1 MALNYTPQ
9 TVQSGYQSTETLN
22 QNFSDI
28 EEALADGLS
37 RSGASPNA
45 MAADIDMQANRIF
58 NLPNAVSN
66 GEPVTYQ
73 QLISQFAGAVE
84 FTGYL
89 QELQVAE
96 EGQTS
101 FTLGNQYTPGLGAL
115 RVFVNGLHYP
125 PSEYSEVDEET
136 VLFSAAMTEGDEVAF
151 IITSFSE
158 ANYDTAATV
167 TYTDIDNN
175 NTNLQVYIDALAG
188 DVLQYYDA
196 TDGNILV
203 GNGTTFVE
211 ESGATARASLGLT
224 IGTNVQ
230 AYDADLTTLGSP
242 GSMSELDAS
251 TLAADDLLVVY
262 DTSGTAYKKIQL
274 QSVGARIQAASTQTL
289 ALDDGNSL
297 FVNTGAS
304 TYTITVPP
312 NSSVAFPVGTELG
325 FLCQS
330 TGKITLAQGS
340 GVTITSL
347 SSYKSVK
354 ASGGAAY
361 LVKTATNTWHLAGD
375 LEA

>member
-1 MALNYTPQ
+1 MALQYTPSNIDSGFQ
-9 TVQSGYQSTETLN
+9 TTESLN
-22 QNFSDI
+22 QNFADI
-28 EEALADGLS
+28 EDALTDGLS

-45 MAADIDMQANRIF
+45 MGADIDMQANRIY

-73 QLISQFAGAVE
+73 QLVSQFAGAVE

-89 QELQVAE
+89 QELQTATD
-96 EGQTS
+96 GQTS

-136 VLFSAAMTEGDEVAF
+136 VLFSSAMTEGDEVAF

-175 NTNLQVYIDALAG
+175 NTNLQTYLDALAA

-196 TDGNILV
+196 TDGNVLV

-224 IGTNVQ
+224 IGTHVQ
-230 AYDADLTTLGSP
+230 AYDADLTNLAAP
-242 GSMSELDAS
+242 VSMSELDAS
-251 TLAADDLLVVY
+251 TLAGDDSLIVY
-262 DTSGTAYKKIQL
+262 DLSATAYKKVPL
-274 QSVGARIQAASTQTL
+274 QSMGSRVQAAATQTL
-289 ALDDGNSL
+289 AIDDGNSL
-297 FVNTGAS
+297 MVNTGAS
-304 TYTITVPP
+304 TYTVTVPP
-312 NSSVAFPVGTELG
+312 NASVAFPIGTELG

-330 TGKITLAQGS
+330 TGKITLAQGA